1 MFEFSVSVDDIIQHH
16 HPKYSVLSCFCTQ
29 HSAFNECPC
38 FCLLTIHPLIALS
51 PGVNIYL
58 ILTPAVMILQFPA
71 TTNSAAVNIFPWDS
85 CEDLS
90 GIQTTIFLLQ
100 LSMCSLWNR
109 KPVHLVI
116 FFFVKKLD
124 YCNHSLGVGWSP
136 GGTQIWIYRKQEHL
150 YLSSNYFIIFPLYS
164 TYVPWGIRPK
174 LMQGWLR
181 FLAPCIVRWPGLGFE
196 PHECED

>member
-116 FFFVKKLD
+116 FFFCEKVRLLQSFSGGRMVSRWDTDMNLQEARTPLFIKQLLH
-124 YCNHSLGVGWSP
+124 NFSP
-136 GGTQIWIYRKQEHL
+136 LFHL
-150 YLSSNYFIIFPLYS
+150 CA
-164 TYVPWGIRPK
+164 
-174 LMQGWLR
+174 LR
-181 FLAPCIVRWPGLGFE
+181 
-196 PHECED
+196 H